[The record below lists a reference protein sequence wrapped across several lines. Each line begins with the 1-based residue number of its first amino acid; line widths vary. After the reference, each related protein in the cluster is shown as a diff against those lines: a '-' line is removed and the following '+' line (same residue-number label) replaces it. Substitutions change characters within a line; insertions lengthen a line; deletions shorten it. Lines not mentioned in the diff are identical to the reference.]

1 MWNITET
8 NVKSEDG
15 GAVTTYGIRCGE
27 TVINDL
33 TASKEEIEQFVGLL
47 NSCGASEIHAYDLAE
62 DFLGK

>member
-8 NVKSEDG
+8 DVKSEDG

-33 TASKEEIEQFVGLL
+33 SPNKEEVEEFVGLL
-47 NSCGASEIHAYDLAE
+47 NSCGASEIHAYELAE
-62 DFLGK
+62 DFLGR